1 MLDKSALS
9 VFVTAL
15 KMIQN
20 IFICS
25 VHTVYLSRWKELES
39 CSANRRLAAVGSIDL
54 CQLQKGCFVPFYSQL
69 FLCTAS
75 KLFNSRGSYVERNIM
90 LQSVDERGLLR
101 LKLPNGLSHLT
112 DNPISLLL

>member
-39 CSANRRLAAVGSIDL
+39 CSANRRLTAVGSIDL
-54 CQLQKGCFVPFYSQL
+54 CQLQKGCIVPFSQL
-69 FLCTAS
+69 FLCTAP
-75 KLFNSRGSYVERNIM
+75 KLFNSRGSYVERNTM